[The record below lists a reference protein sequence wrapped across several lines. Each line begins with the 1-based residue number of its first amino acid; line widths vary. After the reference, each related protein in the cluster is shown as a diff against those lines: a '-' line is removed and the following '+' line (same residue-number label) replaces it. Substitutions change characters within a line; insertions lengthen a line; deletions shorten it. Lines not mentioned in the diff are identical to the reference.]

1 MADAYKTLYQ
11 GQLPAS
17 VTVLA
22 TVGTGKSWIVK
33 HITVVNT
40 TAAALTFQ
48 LFRNG
53 TTAAYAW
60 TQQALSVPAYGM
72 AEWDGTEAMADAE
85 TMAGIASAAASLT
98 MTMTGDEVS

>member
-22 TVGTGKSWIVK
+22 TVGASKSWIAK
-33 HITVVNT
+33 HIAIRNV
-40 TAAALTFQ
+40 TAGAVSFQ

-53 TTAAYAW
+53 TTAAFSWFA
-60 TQQALSVPAYGM
+60 AVIPAGGL
-72 AEWDGTEAMADAE
+72 AGWDGTEAFATGE
-85 TMAGIASAAASLT
+85 TIAGVASAATSLS
-98 MTMTGDEVS
+98 MLMTGDEVS